1 MHFKRQF
8 RVALFLYKDLK
19 QNYKRTKAFVLVILV
34 VSVAAFRSTQKS
46 LTAHPEVGLCSVL
59 RENITKGGGGTLSPV
74 PFLFSTMGHS
84 PIPYVLP
91 LITQDQTT
99 TDGVL

>member
-19 QNYKRTKAFVLVILV
+19 QNYKCTKAFVLVIFV

-46 LTAHPEVGLCSVL
+46 LTALPGVGLCSVR
-59 RENITKGGGGTLSPV
+59 REDVTKGGGGT
-74 PFLFSTMGHS
+74 
-84 PIPYVLP
+84 
-91 LITQDQTT
+91 
-99 TDGVL
+99 